1 MKKNVLKMVFLS
13 GMLMMA
19 SSMNAQIDLQSIGN
33 AVLGSAT
40 SQSSGSSEGG
50 LINTL
55 TTIFSS
61 NKQANEN
68 NIVGTWAY
76 SEPAIVLNSGNF
88 LTNTAY
94 KVAANKV
101 EKKLQTYLSQYGIT
115 PGTFSITFN
124 ADGTCV
130 KTLKGK
136 SAKGTW
142 KIQDQKLLLTIGKI
156 KTVKI
161 TTQISGNEMQLVTDA
176 TKLLQMFQS
185 FGANS
190 SNSNIKTVA
199 SLLKGVKEMQAGI
212 TLKKQ

>member
-1 MKKNVLKMVFLS
+1 M
-13 GMLMMA
+13 
-19 SSMNAQIDLQSIGN
+19 
-33 AVLGSAT
+33 GSAT

-212 TLKKQ
+212 TMKKQ